1 MNNTE
6 KMWIVN
12 NTLRGELNFEDY
24 KFFII
29 PTLSLKYL
37 EDNRD
42 RFQIPNEAKLST
54 VIKEPGLLKE
64 RLHNA
69 LRLIEELNPF
79 LQGAFQIYRYKEIN
93 DQILFKALLE
103 IQSIDTTDKEFGGM
117 IDDLMDSIYHGEGRG
132 GEGIF
137 TPSSINKLGIRILNP
152 VSGTFYDGSPG
163 VGGTLREGEKN
174 ANKHGSHLELYGQ
187 EYNFNVWALGK
198 LLFLLSGKDDV
209 QFVHGDTLLEPA
221 FVEGGRVKQFDH
233 VMMDF
238 PLSLRAEKYEILEQD
253 TYRRFTYGIPPRT
266 SADMA
271 FVLHALAS
279 TKETGRAVVIVS
291 NGTLFRSGTEKTIRK
306 NMITADV
313 IEAVIALPENMFEGV
328 GIQTNFL
335 VLNKQKPEKRKGKI
349 LFINAEDEFQEVK
362 KRKRYF
368 SEENIEKII
377 GAFIGEQ
384 TVEKFSKLVDNEDIK
399 DADLFYKRYLEEDE
413 IYIESFG
420 KIKFSREAFEQIPAE
435 KKSLNTMSSIYRGMN
450 VTSRV
455 KESEKAGYRII
466 KLSDVQN
473 GEVLIEQLTSYSIT
487 NNARIDSYKV
497 REGDVIVSSRGTSIK
512 IAVIPKHEGDILLS
526 SNFLG
531 IRLGNNL
538 DPYYL
543 QGYLESPVG
552 QFLLTSKQIG
562 TAVAT
567 INPNDL
573 KEIMIPVLS
582 IGQQETIGNALVEA
596 KKSYERVIKEA
607 EEEKKRTCWHL
618 YKDMGIE
625 STFELL

>member
-6 KMWIVN
+6 RIWSVN
-12 NTLRGELNFEDY
+12 NTLRGVLNFRDY

-29 PTLSLKYL
+29 PTLGLKYL
-37 EDNRD
+37 EDHEHRY
-42 RFQIPNEAKLST
+42 QVPNEAKLSN

-64 RLHNA
+64 KLQTA
-69 LRLIEELNPF
+69 LKLIEEVNPF
-79 LQGAFQIYRYKEIN
+79 LQGAFRVYRYKEIN

-103 IQSIDTTDKEFGGM
+103 VQSIDTTDKEFGTM
-117 IDDLMDSIYHGEGRG
+117 IEDLMDWIYHGEGRG

-152 VSGTFYDGSPG
+152 ISGTLYDGSPG
-163 VGGTLREGEKN
+163 VGGTLREGEKH

-187 EYNFNVWALGK
+187 EYDFNVWALGK

-221 FVEGGRVKQFDH
+221 FVEGARVKQFDY
-233 VMMDF
+233 VMMNF
-238 PLSLRAEKYEILEQD
+238 PLSLREERYEILEQD
-253 TYRRFTYGIPPRT
+253 TYHRFTYGIPPKT

-279 TKETGRAVVIVS
+279 TKETGRTVVIVS
-291 NGTLFRSGTEKTIRK
+291 NGTLFRSGTEKAIRK
-306 NMITADV
+306 NMIAADV
-313 IEAVIALPENMFEGV
+313 IEAVIALPDNMFEGV
-328 GIQTNFL
+328 GIQINFL
-335 VLNKQKPEKRKGKI
+335 VLNKQKPENRKGKV
-349 LFINAEDEFQEVK
+349 LFINAEDEFKEVR
-362 KRKRYF
+362 KRQRYF
-368 SEENIEKII
+368 SEENIEKIVS
-377 GAFIGEQ
+377 AFVGEQ
-384 TVEKFSKLVDNEDIK
+384 TIEKFSKLVDNEDIK
-399 DADLFYKRYLEEDE
+399 DADLLYKRYLEEDE
-413 IYIESFG
+413 IYIEPFG
-420 KIKFSREAFEQIPAE
+420 KIKFSREAFEQISAE
-435 KKSLNTMSSIYRGMN
+435 KKSLGTMSSIYRGIN

-473 GEVLIEQLTSYSIT
+473 GEVLIDQLTSYSIT

-497 REGDVIVSSRGTSIK
+497 REGDVILSSRGTSIK

-531 IRLGNNL
+531 IRLGNNI
-538 DPYYL
+538 DPHYL
-543 QGYLESPVG
+543 KGYLESPVG

-573 KEIMIPVLS
+573 KEIIVPVLN
-582 IGQQETIGNALVEA
+582 IERQQTIGKALVEA
-596 KKSYERVIKEA
+596 KKSYDRVIKEA
-607 EEEKKRTCWHL
+607 EEERKRTCRHL
-618 YKDMGIE
+618 YEDMGID

>member
-1 MNNTE
+1 LNNTE
-6 KMWIVN
+6 RIWSVN
-12 NTLRGELNFEDY
+12 NTLRGVLNFRDY

-29 PTLSLKYL
+29 PTLGLKYL
-37 EDNRD
+37 EDHEHRY
-42 RFQIPNEAKLST
+42 QVPNEAKLSN

-64 RLHNA
+64 KLQTA
-69 LRLIEELNPF
+69 LKLIEEVNPF
-79 LQGAFQIYRYKEIN
+79 LQGAFRVYRYKEIN

-103 IQSIDTTDKEFGGM
+103 VQSIDTTDKEFGTM
-117 IDDLMDSIYHGEGRG
+117 IEDLMDWIYHGEGRG

-152 VSGTFYDGSPG
+152 ISGTLYDGSPG
-163 VGGTLREGEKN
+163 VGGTLREGEKH

-187 EYNFNVWALGK
+187 EYDFNVWALGK

-221 FVEGGRVKQFDH
+221 FVEGARVKQFDY
-233 VMMDF
+233 VMMNF
-238 PLSLRAEKYEILEQD
+238 PLSLREERYEILEQD
-253 TYRRFTYGIPPRT
+253 TYHRFTYGIPPKT

-279 TKETGRAVVIVS
+279 TKETGRTVVIVS
-291 NGTLFRSGTEKTIRK
+291 NGTLFRSGTEKAIRK
-306 NMITADV
+306 NMIAADV
-313 IEAVIALPENMFEGV
+313 IEAVIALPDNMFEGV
-328 GIQTNFL
+328 GIQINFL
-335 VLNKQKPEKRKGKI
+335 VLNKQKPENRKGKV
-349 LFINAEDEFQEVK
+349 LFINAEDEFKEVR
-362 KRKRYF
+362 KRQRYF
-368 SEENIEKII
+368 SEENIEKIVS
-377 GAFIGEQ
+377 AFVGEQ
-384 TVEKFSKLVDNEDIK
+384 TIEKFSKLVDNEDIK
-399 DADLFYKRYLEEDE
+399 DADLLYKRYLEEDE
-413 IYIESFG
+413 IYIEPFG
-420 KIKFSREAFEQIPAE
+420 KIKFSREAFEQISAE
-435 KKSLNTMSSIYRGMN
+435 KKSLGTMSSIYRGIN

-473 GEVLIEQLTSYSIT
+473 GEVLIDQLTSYSIT

-497 REGDVIVSSRGTSIK
+497 REGDVILSSRGTSIK

-531 IRLGNNL
+531 IRLGNNI
-538 DPYYL
+538 DPHYL
-543 QGYLESPVG
+543 KGYLESPVG

-573 KEIMIPVLS
+573 KEIIVPVLN
-582 IGQQETIGNALVEA
+582 IERQQTIGKALVEA
-596 KKSYERVIKEA
+596 KKSYDRVIKEA
-607 EEEKKRTCWHL
+607 EEERKRTCRHL
-618 YKDMGIE
+618 YEDMGID

>member
-1 MNNTE
+1 MNNGE
-6 KMWIVN
+6 KIWLVN
-12 NTLRGELNFEDY
+12 NTVRGELNFKDY

-29 PTLSLKYL
+29 PTLCLKYL
-37 EDNRD
+37 EDHTN
-42 RFQIPNEAKLST
+42 RFQVPQEAKLST
-54 VIKEPGLLKE
+54 IIKEPGLLKE
-64 RLHNA
+64 KLHNA
-69 LRLIEELNPF
+69 LKLIEELNPF
-79 LQGAFQIYRYKEIN
+79 LQGVFYVYRYKEIN

-103 IQSIDTTDKEFGGM
+103 VQSIDTKDKEFGRVM
-117 IDDLMDSIYHGEGRG
+117 DELMDWIYHGEGRG

-137 TPSSINKLGIRILNP
+137 TPSNINKLGIRILNP
-152 VSGTFYDGSPG
+152 ISGTLYDGSPG
-163 VGGTLREGEKN
+163 VGGTLREGEKH
-174 ANKHGSHLELYGQ
+174 ANQYDSHLELYGQ
-187 EYNFNVWALGK
+187 EYDYNAWALGK

-209 QFVHGDTLLEPA
+209 QFVQGDTLTEPA
-221 FVEGGRVKQFDH
+221 FVEGSRVKQFDH

-253 TYRRFTYGIPPRT
+253 TYHRFTYGIPPKT

-306 NMITADV
+306 NMIAADV

-335 VLNKQKPEKRKGKI
+335 VLNKQKPENRKGKI

-368 SEENIEKII
+368 SEENIEKIM

-384 TVEKFSKLVDNEDIK
+384 TIEKFSKLVNNEDIK
-399 DADLFYKRYLEEDE
+399 DADLLYKRYLEEDE
-413 IYIESFG
+413 IYIEPFG
-420 KIKFSREAFEQIPAE
+420 KVKFNREAFKQIPDE
-435 KKSLNTMSSIYRGMN
+435 KKSLATMSSIYRGMN

-455 KESEKAGYRII
+455 KESEGAGYRII

-473 GEVLIEQLTSYSIT
+473 GEVLIDQLTSYSIT

-531 IRLGNNL
+531 IRLGKNL
-538 DPYYL
+538 DPHYL
-543 QGYLESPVG
+543 KGYLESPVG
-552 QFLLTSKQIG
+552 QFLLASKQIG

-567 INPNDL
+567 LNPNDL
-573 KEIMIPVLS
+573 KEIKVPVLS
-582 IGQQETIGNALVEA
+582 AEQQQTIGKALVEA
-596 KKSYERVIKEA
+596 KQSYEQMIKAA
-607 EEEKKRTCWHL
+607 EEERKRASWRL
-618 YKDMGIE
+618 YEDMGIGD
-625 STFELL
+625 TFELL